1 MWLSY
6 IILYITYGLLSVLS
20 NGENIYKYYDSLNKI
35 GTILLVDLK
44 IEKYVSIIYF
54 YLFIGVIIGH
64 STRLSMLIAH
74 YGHSNMTEHLL
85 SSFLLMSVSLT
96 FFNRAIM
103 FELLW
108 NRMRTLRQTMEN
120 HVDFTFNEDERKHKL
135 VISKVQEY
143 LLIYNKLL
151 RNTRHIGGSSKF
163 IIKVIFYIEAV
174 FILLLPLVPS
184 FFAELIRFEISKI
197 KTHLKKQ
204 LLVCSGEFS
213 RNKILDALTFLRLN
227 PFVFSVWRL
236 FNVDITLPL
245 TLVSVCTTYII
256 VLIQL
261 KQLY

>member
-1 MWLSY
+1 MLTNEAHKLK
-6 IILYITYGLLSVLS
+6 IVLHDMLLDERGSVHTHDIKRFIDYVDARPFRLRIC
-20 NGENIYKYYDSLNKI
+20 NLIPLDYKYPLIIINVYVTYTIVIAQFSRDGGSYVGFTGQKGSCYPLKYQRSLSSPP
-35 GTILLVDLK
+35 G
-44 IEKYVSIIYF
+44 
-54 YLFIGVIIGH
+54 G
-64 STRLSMLIAH
+64 STR
-74 YGHSNMTEHLL
+74 E
-85 SSFLLMSVSLT
+85 SLKACIRDDPAAGRERPPPPRADSTT
-96 FFNRAIM
+96 FF
-103 FELLW
+103 E
-108 NRMRTLRQTMEN
+108 
-120 HVDFTFNEDERKHKL
+120 
-135 VISKVQEY
+135 
-143 LLIYNKLL
+143 
-151 RNTRHIGGSSKF
+151 GSPSRFVKNL
-163 IIKVIFYIEAV
+163 IKVIFYIEAV